1 VTSFKSRP
9 RILRLLPGVMLAC
22 GALLALKASGI
33 VHDAF
38 ALESTPAAGAMAPA
52 PQSVNQD
59 FAGGDG
65 AMASAAEV
73 DVLTSLGK
81 RRAAMDAREAEI
93 QTETNILAAAESR
106 VDAKIAQLKDLQ
118 TQIAALLAQRDAAQE
133 KQVAALIKTY
143 GPDGMKAAK
152 AAAIFNTLPDDVLVP
167 VAQGLKPGD
176 LGAIL
181 SSMNPD
187 AAEKLTLKLA
197 SKLTL
202 PDTTAAMA
210 PVAPLAVPAPAAKT
224 TANQGPDPAS
234 PAATPGAAASKPKS

>member
-1 VTSFKSRP
+1 VTGFKSRP

-52 PQSVNQD
+52 PQSVNRD

-93 QTETNILAAAESR
+93 QTETNILAATESR

-118 TQIAALLAQRDAAQE
+118 TQIAALLTQRDAAQE
-133 KQVAALIKTY
+133 KQVVALVKTY
-143 GPDGMKAAK
+143 SAMKPKDAAG
-152 AAAIFNTLPDDVLVP
+152 IFNSLDDSVLLP
-167 VAQGLKPGD
+167 VAEEMKSDTLAP
-176 LGAIL
+176 LLAA
-181 SSMNPD
+181 MNPD
-187 AAEKLTLKLA
+187 IARKLTVKLA

-210 PVAPLAVPAPAAKT
+210 PVALPAAPTPAGKA
-224 TANQGPDPAS
+224 TASQGPADPAS
-234 PAATPGAAASKPKS
+234 PVATPGAAVSKPKG

>member
-1 VTSFKSRP
+1 VTTFKNRP

-38 ALESTPAAGAMAPA
+38 ALESTVAAGAMAPA

-93 QTETNILAAAESR
+93 QTETNILAATESR

-118 TQIAALLAQRDAAQE
+118 TQIAALLTQRDAAQE
-133 KQVAALIKTY
+133 KQVVALVKTY
-143 GPDGMKAAK
+143 SAMKPKDAAG
-152 AAAIFNTLPDDVLVP
+152 IFNSLDDSVLLP
-167 VAQGLKPGD
+167 VAEEMKSDTLAP
-176 LGAIL
+176 LLAA
-181 SSMNPD
+181 MNPD
-187 AAEKLTLKLA
+187 IARKLTVKLA

-210 PVAPLAVPAPAAKT
+210 PVAPPAVPAPAGKT
-224 TANQGPDPAS
+224 TANQAPDPAS
-234 PAATPGAAASKPKS
+234 PAVTPGAAASKPKG

>member
-1 VTSFKSRP
+1 VTHFKSKP
-9 RILRLLPGVMLAC
+9 RILRLLPSVMLVC
-22 GALLALKASGI
+22 GALLALKVSGI

-38 ALESTPAAGAMAPA
+38 ALDGAPASGAMAPA

-59 FAGGDG
+59 FAGGDE
-65 AMASAAEV
+65 ATASAAEV

-81 RRAAMDAREAEI
+81 RRAAMDARETEI
-93 QTETNILAAAESR
+93 QTETNILAATESR

-118 TQIAALLAQRDAAQE
+118 TQIAGLLTQRDAAQG

-187 AAEKLTLKLA
+187 AAQKLTLKLA

-202 PDTTAAMA
+202 PDTAAAMA
-210 PVAPLAVPAPAAKT
+210 PVPAPTPPAAGT
-224 TANQGPDPAS
+224 AAANQTPAS
-234 PAATPGAAASKPKS
+234 PAAATGTPAPPPKPKG